1 MPTKHTDFII
11 QGMFRDTS
19 EHAFDSKFA
28 YENQEGTRRMTR
40 TRKRKLDRLN

>member
-1 MPTKHTDFII
+1 MPIKHQDFII

-28 YENQEGTRRMTR
+28 YENQNLRITAEP
-40 TRKRKLDRLN
+40 N